1 MSAINKQ
8 YVGSPQVYTSNPI
21 GTTNKSVAKATSKKS
36 KLLGTG
42 KLCKP
47 KPRPIRLV
55 KSE

>member
-8 YVGSPQVYTSNPI
+8 YVGSPQIYTSNPV

-42 KLCKP
+42 KICKP
-47 KPRPIRLV
+47 KPRPIRLI